1 MSNPAAGTRLP
12 FEMTDPRWPAADGWV
27 KMSQN
32 VNGVEIHYVNLYTES
47 RNRVPEPR
55 PTAEPRPTVGRAE
68 RAFER
73 RVSMTEPVAAHDRAR
88 WTRLQ
93 KLLAGLA
100 VLVWSPILIF
110 IAIFIGLIVARW
122 IGQG

>member
-1 MSNPAAGTRLP
+1 M
-12 FEMTDPRWPAADGWV
+12 
-27 KMSQN
+27 
-32 VNGVEIHYVNLYTES
+32 
-47 RNRVPEPR
+47 
-55 PTAEPRPTVGRAE
+55 
-68 RAFER
+68 
-73 RVSMTEPVAAHDRAR
+73 AAHDRAR